1 MLTLLMITYRSL
13 AKHLTSLWVGL
24 QRLIANKFAEV
35 MEKRHCHHEHG
46 VASKHGPF
54 EATLQFSYLSLRL
67 KYALRLTLLLN
78 TPQVH

>member
-1 MLTLLMITYRSL
+1 MITYRSL
-13 AKHLTSLWVGL
+13 VKHLTSLWVGL
-24 QRLIANKFAEV
+24 QWLIANKFAEV
-35 MEKRHCHHEHG
+35 MEKRHCHRQHG

-54 EATLQFSYLSLRL
+54 AGYEKLSYLSLRL